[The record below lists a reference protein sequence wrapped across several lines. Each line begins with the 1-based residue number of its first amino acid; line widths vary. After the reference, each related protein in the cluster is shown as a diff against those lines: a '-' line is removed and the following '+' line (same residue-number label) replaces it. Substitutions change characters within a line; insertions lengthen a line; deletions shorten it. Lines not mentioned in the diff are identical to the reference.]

1 MTTKLSEKAIKDLR
15 IALESSYGSELQNS
29 LSDEDLNEI
38 GIFLLTTLA
47 EGLKMKMSK
56 TVK

>member
-1 MTTKLSEKAIKDLR
+1 MTTKLSEKVIKDLR
-15 IALESSYGSELQNS
+15 IELESLYGADLQKS

-38 GIFLLTTLA
+38 GIFLLTALA

-56 TVK
+56 SVK